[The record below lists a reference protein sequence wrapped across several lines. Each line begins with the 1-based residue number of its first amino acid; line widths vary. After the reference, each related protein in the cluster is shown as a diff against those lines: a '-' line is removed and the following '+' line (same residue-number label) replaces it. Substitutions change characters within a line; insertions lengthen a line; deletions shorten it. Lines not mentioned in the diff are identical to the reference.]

1 MANARELALQTL
13 TDILIDGAY
22 SNHALSEQIEKNE
35 LTVQD
40 KNFMTELVY
49 GTLQHEQLLNFYVTP
64 FFNGKVK
71 AWVRILIQM
80 TLYQMLFLD
89 SVPEHAAISEA
100 VKIAKKRGGQFNG
113 KLVNAI
119 LRELTRTPLPSL
131 DTIKDEAERLAVET
145 SHPLWLIKLWS
156 KQFGWEKTI
165 QMARANNERVKVPI
179 RVNGVRGTREEL
191 KQKLES
197 EGITC
202 EYGNLSQD
210 ALVILKGNVIKTKD
224 FEQGWFYVQDESSML
239 VARALKPKHHSKV
252 LDTCS
257 APGGKT
263 THVAE
268 LMRQTG
274 TVYAH
279 DVYEHKIKLIEDN
292 VKRLGLTNVVATL
305 QDATTLNER
314 YESDSF
320 DAVLVDAPCS
330 GLGILRRH
338 PEVKITK
345 QPSDLDEIMMIQKKI
360 LNTVAPLVKVGG
372 TLVYSTCTVNRKEN
386 DKMVE
391 QFLAQH
397 PEYELDP
404 TLVNR
409 LPEVL
414 HEQTKNGMVQLFPGD
429 YQTDGFFIACLKRQA

>member
-119 LRELTRTPLPSL
+119 LREMTRTPLPSL

-165 QMARANNERVKVPI
+165 QMARANNERVNVTI

-210 ALVILKGNVIKTKD
+210 ALVILKGNVIKTKA

-279 DVYEHKIKLIEDN
+279 DVYEHKIKLIKDN

>member
-165 QMARANNERVKVPI
+165 QMARANNERVNVTI

-210 ALVILKGNVIKTKD
+210 ALLILKGNVIKTKA

-279 DVYEHKIKLIEDN
+279 DVYEHKIKLIKDN

>member
-49 GTLQHEQLLNFYVTP
+49 GILQHEQLLNFYVTP

-119 LRELTRTPLPSL
+119 LREMTRTPLPSL

-165 QMARANNERVKVPI
+165 QMARANNERVNVTI

-210 ALVILKGNVIKTKD
+210 ALVILKGNVIKTKA

-409 LPEVL
+409 LPDVL

>member
-22 SNHALSEQIEKNE
+22 SNHALSEQMEKNE

-119 LRELTRTPLPSL
+119 LREMTRTPLPSL

-165 QMARANNERVKVPI
+165 QMARANNERVNVTI

-210 ALVILKGNVIKTKD
+210 ALVILKGNVIKTKA

>member
-165 QMARANNERVKVPI
+165 QMARANNERVNVTI

-292 VKRLGLTNVVATL
+292 VKRLGLTNVVATF

>member
-119 LRELTRTPLPSL
+119 LREMTRTPLPSL

-165 QMARANNERVKVPI
+165 QMARAYNERVNVTI

-210 ALVILKGNVIKTKD
+210 ALVILKGNVIKTKA

-397 PEYELDP
+397 PEYELDA

-414 HEQTKNGMVQLFPGD
+414 HEQTKKGMVQLFPGD

>member
-119 LRELTRTPLPSL
+119 LREMTRTPLPSL
-131 DTIKDEAERLAVET
+131 DTIKDEADRLAVET

-165 QMARANNERVKVPI
+165 QMARANNERVNVTI

-210 ALVILKGNVIKTKD
+210 ALVILKGNVIKTKA

-397 PEYELDP
+397 PEYELDA

-414 HEQTKNGMVQLFPGD
+414 HEQTKKGMVQLFPGD

>member
-165 QMARANNERVKVPI
+165 QMARANNERVNVTI

-338 PEVKITK
+338 PEVKMTK

>member
-165 QMARANNERVKVPI
+165 QMARANNERVNVTI

-210 ALVILKGNVIKTKD
+210 ALVILKGNVIKTKA

-414 HEQTKNGMVQLFPGD
+414 HEQTKKGMVQLFPGD

>member
-131 DTIKDEAERLAVET
+131 DTIKDEADRLAVET

-165 QMARANNERVKVPI
+165 QMARANNERVNVTI

-210 ALVILKGNVIKTKD
+210 ALVILKGNVIKTKA
-224 FEQGWFYVQDESSML
+224 FEQGWLYVQDESSML

>member
-119 LRELTRTPLPSL
+119 LREMTRTPLPSL

-165 QMARANNERVKVPI
+165 QMARANNERVNVTI

-210 ALVILKGNVIKTKD
+210 ALVILKGNVIKTKA

-314 YESDSF
+314 YESDNF

>member
-119 LRELTRTPLPSL
+119 LREMTRTPLPSL

-165 QMARANNERVKVPI
+165 QMARANNERVNVTI

-210 ALVILKGNVIKTKD
+210 ALLILKGNVIKTKA

-279 DVYEHKIKLIEDN
+279 DVYEHKIKLIKDN

>member
-165 QMARANNERVKVPI
+165 QMARANNERVNVTI

-397 PEYELDP
+397 PEYELDA

-414 HEQTKNGMVQLFPGD
+414 HEQTKKGMVQLFPGD

>member
-119 LRELTRTPLPSL
+119 LRKMTRTPLPSL
-131 DTIKDEAERLAVET
+131 DTIKDEAECLAVET

-165 QMARANNERVKVPI
+165 QMARANNERVNVTI

-210 ALVILKGNVIKTKD
+210 ALVILKGNVIKTKA

-397 PEYELDP
+397 PEYELDA

-414 HEQTKNGMVQLFPGD
+414 HEQTKKGMVQLFPGD

>member
-40 KNFMTELVY
+40 KNSMTELVY

-119 LRELTRTPLPSL
+119 LREMTRTPLPSL

-165 QMARANNERVKVPI
+165 QMARANNERVNVTI

-210 ALVILKGNVIKTKD
+210 ALVILKGNVIKTKA

>member
-119 LRELTRTPLPSL
+119 LREMTRTPLPSL

-165 QMARANNERVKVPI
+165 QMARANNERVNVTI

-210 ALVILKGNVIKTKD
+210 ALVILKGNVIKTKA

-386 DKMVE
+386 DKMVG

-404 TLVNR
+404 TFVNR

>member
-165 QMARANNERVKVPI
+165 QMARANNERVNVTI

-210 ALVILKGNVIKTKD
+210 ALVILKGNVIKTKA

-397 PEYELDP
+397 PEYELDA

-414 HEQTKNGMVQLFPGD
+414 HEQTKKGMVQLFPGD

>member
-119 LRELTRTPLPSL
+119 LREMTRTPLPSL

-165 QMARANNERVKVPI
+165 QMARANNERVNVTI

-202 EYGNLSQD
+202 EYGNLSED
-210 ALVILKGNVIKTKD
+210 ALVILKGNVIKTKA

>member
-13 TDILIDGAY
+13 TDILIDGAN

-119 LRELTRTPLPSL
+119 LREMTRTPLPSL

-165 QMARANNERVKVPI
+165 QMARANNERVNVTI

-210 ALVILKGNVIKTKD
+210 ALVILKGNVIKTKA

>member
-119 LRELTRTPLPSL
+119 LREMTRTPLPSL

-165 QMARANNERVKVPI
+165 QMARANNERVNVTI

-191 KQKLES
+191 KQKLEP

-210 ALVILKGNVIKTKD
+210 ALVILKGNVIKTKA

>member
-165 QMARANNERVKVPI
+165 QMARANNERVNVTI

-314 YESDSF
+314 YEANSF
-320 DAVLVDAPCS
+320 EAVLVDAPCS

>member
-119 LRELTRTPLPSL
+119 LREMTRTPLPSL

-165 QMARANNERVKVPI
+165 QMARANNERVNVTI

-210 ALVILKGNVIKTKD
+210 ALVILKGNVIKTKA

-279 DVYEHKIKLIEDN
+279 DVYEHKIKLIEEN

-397 PEYELDP
+397 PEYELDA

-414 HEQTKNGMVQLFPGD
+414 HEQTKKGMVQLFPGD
-429 YQTDGFFIACLKRQA
+429 YQTDGFFIACIKRQA

>member
-119 LRELTRTPLPSL
+119 LREMTRTPLPSL
-131 DTIKDEAERLAVET
+131 DAIKDEAERLAVET

-165 QMARANNERVKVPI
+165 QMARANNERVNVTI

-210 ALVILKGNVIKTKD
+210 ALVILKGNVIKTKA

>member
-119 LRELTRTPLPSL
+119 LREMTRTPLPSL

-165 QMARANNERVKVPI
+165 QMARANNERVNVTI

-197 EGITC
+197 DGITC

-210 ALVILKGNVIKTKD
+210 ALVILKGNVIKTKA

-397 PEYELDP
+397 PEYELDA

-414 HEQTKNGMVQLFPGD
+414 HEQTKKGMVQLFPGD

>member
-165 QMARANNERVKVPI
+165 QMARANNERVNVTI

-210 ALVILKGNVIKTKD
+210 ALVILKGNVIKTKA

-386 DKMVE
+386 DKMVG

-397 PEYELDP
+397 PEYELDA

>member
-165 QMARANNERVKVPI
+165 QMACANNERVNVTI

>member
-119 LRELTRTPLPSL
+119 LREMTRTPLPSL

-165 QMARANNERVKVPI
+165 QMARANNERVNVTI

-202 EYGNLSQD
+202 EYGNLSED
-210 ALVILKGNVIKTKD
+210 ALVILKGNVIKTKA

-414 HEQTKNGMVQLFPGD
+414 HEQTKKGMVQLFPGD

>member
-119 LRELTRTPLPSL
+119 LREMTRTPLPSL

-165 QMARANNERVKVPI
+165 QMARANNERVNVTI

-197 EGITC
+197 EGIKC

-210 ALVILKGNVIKTKD
+210 ALVILKGNVIKTKA

-397 PEYELDP
+397 PEYELDA

-414 HEQTKNGMVQLFPGD
+414 HEQTKKGMLQLFPGD

>member
-119 LRELTRTPLPSL
+119 LREMTRTPLPSL

-165 QMARANNERVKVPI
+165 QMARANNERVNVTI

-191 KQKLES
+191 KKKLES

-202 EYGNLSQD
+202 EYGNLSED
-210 ALVILKGNVIKTKD
+210 ALVILKGNVIKTKA

>member
-119 LRELTRTPLPSL
+119 LREMTRTPLPSL

-165 QMARANNERVKVPI
+165 QMARANNERVNVTI

-210 ALVILKGNVIKTKD
+210 ALVILKGNVIKTKA
-224 FEQGWFYVQDESSML
+224 FEQGWFDVQDESSML

-397 PEYELDP
+397 PEYELDA

>member
-22 SNHALSEQIEKNE
+22 SNHALIEKNE

-165 QMARANNERVKVPI
+165 QMARANNERVNVTI

>member
-119 LRELTRTPLPSL
+119 LREMTRTPLPSL

-165 QMARANNERVKVPI
+165 QMARANNERVNVTI

>member
-119 LRELTRTPLPSL
+119 LREMTRTPLPSL

-165 QMARANNERVKVPI
+165 QMARANNERVNVTI

-210 ALVILKGNVIKTKD
+210 ALVILKGNVIKTKA

-279 DVYEHKIKLIEDN
+279 DVYEHKIKLIKDN

-414 HEQTKNGMVQLFPGD
+414 HEQTKKGMVQLFPGD

>member
-119 LRELTRTPLPSL
+119 LREMTRTPLPSL

-165 QMARANNERVKVPI
+165 QMARANNERVNVTI

-191 KQKLES
+191 KKKLES

-210 ALVILKGNVIKTKD
+210 ALVILKGNVIKTKA

-397 PEYELDP
+397 PEYELDA

-414 HEQTKNGMVQLFPGD
+414 HEQTKKGMVQLFPGD

>member
-165 QMARANNERVKVPI
+165 QMARANNERVNVTI

>member
-165 QMARANNERVKVPI
+165 QMARANNERVNVTI

-345 QPSDLDEIMMIQKKI
+345 QPSDLDEIMLIQKKI